1 MKNPCAGALFMLG
14 MLFALLAVSA
24 HAQNATV
31 QSGQAQPLQMEGHPQ
46 HAAQHMLGTEQSLLG
61 TDATLYAQG
70 EQPLSEFGGEP
81 QREVPLGDIARYY
94 RNHPYVPKETDNGNG
109 HDVQLSPSSR

>member
-1 MKNPCAGALFMLG
+1 MKTLRNLLLVFAMLG

-46 HAAQHMLGTEQSLLG
+46 HAAQHML
-61 TDATLYAQG
+61 
-70 EQPLSEFGGEP
+70 
-81 QREVPLGDIARYY
+81 R
-94 RNHPYVPKETDNGNG
+94 
-109 HDVQLSPSSR
+109 